1 MMKIKEAVHYVFE
14 APFFPILATGFTDS
28 RFFRKKGIP
37 SYGFLPFF
45 FTEEEISTMHGIDE
59 RISIENIE
67 LGLKIML
74 SIILNLCA
82 DESAVFGA

>member
-1 MMKIKEAVHYVFE
+1 
-14 APFFPILATGFTDS
+14 
-28 RFFRKKGIP
+28 
-37 SYGFLPFF
+37 
-45 FTEEEISTMHGIDE
+45 MHGIDE

-82 DESAVFGA
+82 DEYAVFGA